1 MGYPTILIPGLQGK
15 SSDNSTSEADF
26 ELTENEI
33 SWIGSINLLC
43 VPIGSLTSGLFMEP
57 IGKRRMMQVKIQKNK
72 REKKNTIKIFSFQLK
87 ESISEQLQCFM
98 VSINL
103 SFKIESTLYEMY
115 LICFLY
121 LQLLNVPMIIAFAI
135 FYFATDI
142 WHIYIALGLSGMSGG
157 LLEAPVS
164 LTI

>member
-1 MGYPTILIPGLQGK
+1 
-15 SSDNSTSEADF
+15 
-26 ELTENEI
+26 
-33 SWIGSINLLC
+33 
-43 VPIGSLTSGLFMEP
+43 
-57 IGKRRMMQVKIQKNK
+57 
-72 REKKNTIKIFSFQLK
+72 
-87 ESISEQLQCFM
+87 M